1 MQDDIIIDL
10 DKLNMTID
18 FNNINM
24 DIDFSFLDRQRGYKQ
39 MRYNKYSNKKQQQT
53 GQSLTANQKVK
64 DIQN

>member
-24 DIDFSFLDRQRGYKQ
+24 DIDFSFLDRGVI
-39 MRYNKYSNKKQQQT
+39 NKWDTINILIKKQ
-53 GQSLTANQKVK
+53 
-64 DIQN
+64 